1 VLEITLVLL
10 AVASVGLVGAL
21 VTVLTPPLITVLA
34 MATMCLGLVVGVP
47 TGFWYHVVLYRAVS
61 RKVPLPRTWWM
72 APSELYSQL
81 TDGERRRINRWY
93 RLGGLGFVLSV
104 VGGLAAI
111 AGLLLGARS

>member
-10 AVASVGLVGAL
+10 AVVSVGLVGVL
-21 VTVLTPPLITVLA
+21 VTALTPSVVTVVA

-47 TGFWYHVVLYRAVS
+47 TGFWYHVVLYRVVS
-61 RKVPLPRTWWM
+61 PKIQLPRGWWIS
-72 APSELYSQL
+72 PSALHIYL
-81 TDGERRRINRWY
+81 TDGERRRINLWY
-93 RLGGLGFVLSV
+93 RLGGVGFVLSV